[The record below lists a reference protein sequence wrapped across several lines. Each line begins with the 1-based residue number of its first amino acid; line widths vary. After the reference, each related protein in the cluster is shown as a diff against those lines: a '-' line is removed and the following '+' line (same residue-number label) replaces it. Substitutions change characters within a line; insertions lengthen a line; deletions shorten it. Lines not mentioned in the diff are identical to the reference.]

1 MMNLSVTMIM
11 FTVYVTILSKLVSS
25 NVKLIKITMV
35 SGIAFGMLS
44 YALITALNS
53 IEVYIMNT
61 RGLLHVLLIGPVQEE
76 IAKFAFFLLA
86 YVFIIRKVHLNN
98 EELFELRGAKNL
110 VVLGTFIGLTLAVFE
125 NLIDYSYLTIE
136 LTLIRTIVCWPL
148 HIITIGL
155 LAYGF
160 NRYIITSR
168 RIMILSFLLL
178 AFLIHI
184 FYNVITTIVPF

>member
-11 FTVYVTILSKLVSS
+11 FTVYVTILLKLVSS
-25 NVKLIKITMV
+25 NVKLIKIMIG
-35 SGIAFGMLS
+35 SRIAFGMLS

-76 IAKFAFFLLA
+76 TAKFAFFLLA
-86 YVFIIRKVHLNN
+86 YIFITCRVHLNN
-98 EELFELRGAKNL
+98 EELSELRGVKNL
-110 VVLGTFIGLTLAVFE
+110 VVLGASIGLTLAVFE